1 MKNFIFILL
10 LFISQVGFSQIVLS
24 WPTERSVFQRDNSGY
39 ASVIIAGQVPV
50 VWVSSWQ
57 LQYSIDYL
65 ERNGTYKSNYLGWTN
80 ISSPGL
86 GKVFR
91 TSAYLP
97 TGWFYLTVRIMDNG
111 NFVGSYSVKFGVGE
125 VFIVAGQSNAA
136 GEGSVSYSS
145 VTNHDCI
152 NSSAQTY
159 SNKCTG
165 YLPIYPVF
173 GVLNSTSSYIG
184 PSATQ
189 PWAYHLLAKAMVD
202 AEYNASGKIL
212 PIMFFNTGLSGT
224 SSDDWSVTADDA
236 TIDRATNY
244 GINRCGQGGGSGVGT
259 GEPYRSLRN
268 CLNYYGSL
276 FGVRGVIWH
285 QGEADN
291 IGNTSAND
299 YRDNLN
305 NVIQKSRDHFN
316 SNLAWAVSNV
326 SFDGSTTDSNIITG
340 QGNSRSNKSA
350 VDGASSS
357 DSYTGTT
364 YRSMLD
370 GLNVHFTY
378 AGLVELAS
386 SYYSNISSLLA
397 KTPVQS
403 NSNYI
408 VPVTITQ
415 SGSNKIVDVDF
426 SSMGKSSSDFSCYQ
440 WTSGDDYTAAT
451 YPLSNCTTGYSS
463 KTVTTDGNWRCYM
476 RDATGNVYMTQKLT
490 IKTNSSI
497 RVSASTIN
505 SKVYPNPSNKSFEN
519 TISFE
524 INESSMVKLE
534 LVNEKGEIV
543 KILANGMHNNGKYE
557 YPFTLNNK
565 GFRDI
570 ETYYYRLTVND
581 TAETKRIIIQ

>member
-1 MKNFIFILL
+1 M

-24 WPTERSVFQRDNSGY
+24 WPTERAVFQRDNSGY

-125 VFIVAGQSNAA
+125 VFIIAGQSNAA

-189 PWAYHLLAKAMVD
+189 PWAYHLFTKAMVD
-202 AEYNASGKIL
+202 AEYTASGKIL

-244 GINRCGQGGGSGVGT
+244 GINRCGQGGGSGVGI

-364 YRSMLD
+364 YRSTLD

-451 YPLSNCTTGYSS
+451 YPLNNCTTGYSS

-497 RVSASTIN
+497 RVAASTTN